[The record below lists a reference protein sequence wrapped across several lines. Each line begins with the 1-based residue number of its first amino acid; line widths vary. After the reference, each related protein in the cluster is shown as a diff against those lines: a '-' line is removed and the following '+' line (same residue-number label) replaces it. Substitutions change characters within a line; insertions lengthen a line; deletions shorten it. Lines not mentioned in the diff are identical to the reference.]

1 MPYIMPNEF
10 EMDMARRLNK
20 QPSVIKY
27 DGINLPKPDY
37 KAKYLELLKRISKL
51 QDEHITLLH
60 ENIKLL
66 VDSQL
71 KDKD

>member
-1 MPYIMPNEF
+1 MEGMTQSEIKEHYEKGFVVYPYTKHKSE
-10 EMDMARRLNK
+10 
-20 QPSVIKY
+20 
-27 DGINLPKPDY
+27 PDY

>member
-1 MPYIMPNEF
+1 M
-10 EMDMARRLNK
+10 
-20 QPSVIKY
+20 
-27 DGINLPKPDY
+27 DY

-71 KDKD
+71 KDKIDLK

>member
-20 QPSVIKY
+20 QPSVIEC

>member
-1 MPYIMPNEF
+1 MTSITPKEF
-10 EMDMARRLNK
+10 EAEMARRFNK

-66 VDSQL
+66 EG
-71 KDKD
+71 K